1 MIKLLDILK
10 EDNHVITFNKKS
22 DEKFYRKVLNYVVE
36 NLGAKIIN
44 NIKSYIYCKELYCL
58 PLTQTT
64 AYKRI
69 DNFLTEELQLK
80 VVEREEIFLLL
91 IFNIGIQDFLTEP
104 LDLGENYKLYH
115 VRHTEQSIEKDEDWS
130 RDDCQMCDGDGE
142 LKHECGNC
150 NGEGIVNYQDYDTPQ
165 ECHDCEGDGFK
176 MVKCEDCQDG
186 TVENEHIEYRLDYLI
201 SSFLTEKELTI
212 PDGEFTF
219 DHFIKSNK
227 NNDIINYK
235 GKVNGYK
242 LETWKEDL
250 EQAGMVQ
257 SIDGIPD
264 FDIHDLDLLSAK
276 GITRI
281 R

>member
-10 EDNHVITFNKKS
+10 EDNHVITFDKKS

-36 NLGAKIIN
+36 NLGKRIVD
-44 NIKSYIYCKELYCL
+44 NIQFYVHCKEPYCL
-58 PLTQTT
+58 PLTQTVS
-64 AYKRI
+64 YKKI
-69 DNFLTEELQLK
+69 SDFLTEELQLK
-80 VVEREEIFLLL
+80 RVEKDEIFLLL

-115 VRHTEQSIEKDEDWS
+115 VRHTEQAIETNENWS

-142 LKHECGNC
+142 LKYECGNC
-150 NGEGIVNYQDYDTPQ
+150 DGEGTVNYQDYDTPQ
-165 ECHDCEGDGFK
+165 ECQDCTGDGYT

-186 TVENEHIEYRLDYLI
+186 TVENETRDYRLDYLI
-201 SSFLTEKELTI
+201 SSFLTEKELII

-235 GKVNGYK
+235 EKVNGYK

-250 EQAGMVQ
+250 EQPGMVQ
-257 SIDGIPD
+257 SIDGFPD

>member
-10 EDNHVITFNKKS
+10 EDNHVITFDKKS

-80 VVEREEIFLLL
+80 VVEKEEIFLLL
-91 IFNIGIQDFLTEP
+91 IFNIGIEDFLTEP
-104 LDLGENYKLYH
+104 LDLGEKYKLYH
-115 VRHTEQSIEKDEDWS
+115 VRHTEQAIERDVDYE

-186 TVENEHIEYRLDYLI
+186 TVENEYIEYRLDYLI
-201 SSFLTEKELTI
+201 SSFLTEKELII

-235 GKVNGYK
+235 EKVNGYK

-250 EQAGMVQ
+250 EQPGMVQ
-257 SIDGIPD
+257 SIEGIPD